1 MKRILV
7 TGAAGQ
13 LGLSIQDIHA
23 NYPDF
28 VFVFKGSDQLD
39 ITDVENV
46 EETIGSGNYDFVINC
61 AAYTN
66 VDQAEKTPEIAFKV
80 NAEAVKNIA
89 LACKKHEVVL
99 IHISTDYVFDGEKGE
114 PYTVDDIPNPINAYG
129 KSKLKG
135 EEYVQEI
142 LTDYF
147 IVRTSWLYSKKHGK
161 NFHKTILAKA
171 KKKEVLYITD
181 EQIGCPTDAVN
192 LAKHSVEFIFF
203 KSKEYGI
210 QHFTD
215 NEVMTW
221 YGFAQKILEKNG
233 LQNNVRLERAKSYCT
248 FVLRPKNSVL
258 KNSER
263 INKSQEK

>member
-23 NYPDF
+23 NYTDYAF
-28 VFVFKGSDQLD
+28 AFKDSDQLD
-39 ITDVENV
+39 ITDYENV
-46 EETIGSGNYDFVINC
+46 EETIGSGSYDFVINC

-66 VDQAEKTPEIAFKV
+66 VEQAEKTPEIVFKV
-80 NAEAVKNIA
+80 NAEGVKNIA
-89 LACKKHEVVL
+89 LACKKHGVAL
-99 IHISTDYVFDGEKGE
+99 IHISTDYVFDGEKAA

-161 NFHKTILAKA
+161 NFYKTILAKA
-171 KKKEVLYITD
+171 RKKEVLYVTD
-181 EQIGCPTDAVN
+181 EQIGCPTDAGN
-192 LAKHSVEFIFF
+192 LAKHSVELIFF

-215 NEVMTW
+215 NEAMTW
-221 YGFAQKILEKNG
+221 YGFAQNILEENG
-233 LQNNVRLERAKSYCT
+233 LENKVDLEKARNYRT
-248 FVLRPKNSVL
+248 FAIRPKNSIL
-258 KNSER
+258 KQS
-263 INKSQEK
+263 